1 MSEKPLGQSGLSIR
15 PFVLGGNVFGMTAG
29 REASFAVL
37 DRFVELGGGM
47 IDTADVYSAW
57 VPGHTGGE
65 SESMMGAWLKQSGTR
80 DKVLIATKVG
90 MMPGGLKPDRIREAA
105 QGSLDRLGTDV
116 IDLYFAHKDDPDVP
130 LDEVLGAFA
139 ELLDAGIVRAIG
151 ASNYSAERLAE
162 ALRVADSMGLPRFT
176 AMQPELNLLDR
187 DQYEGALQRL
197 CIDEFGKGA
206 QHFIERHVGIV
217 LVREIKVDDVR
228 AETVERALCRF
239 ADAVG
244 LQAAGHHADLGRY
257 QHAIPRTA
265 FLQPRAHHAFGFAA
279 LMARNPRRIDIGG
292 VDHPA
297 AKRDEAVEHSK
308 ARIASRGHAK
318 DIAAQNEGPDRQA
331 ALPQCSFGHCPFSF
345 RTVATA
351 SRGLSLNRPSI
362 PVFK

>member
-1 MSEKPLGQSGLSIR
+1 MTERALGNSGLSIR

-57 VPGHTGGE
+57 VPGHKGGE
-65 SESMMGAWLKQSGTR
+65 SESMMGAWLKQSGAR
-80 DKVLIATKVG
+80 DQVLVATKVG

-139 ELLDAGIVRAIG
+139 ELVDAGIVRAIG

-162 ALRVADSMGLPRFT
+162 ALRVADVKGLPRYT

-197 CIDEFGKGA
+197 CVDEGLGVVTYFSLASGYLSGKYRSADDLGKSPRGARVKPYLDGKGPA
-206 QHFIERHVGIV
+206 MLAVMDRIA
-217 LVREIKVDDVR
+217 
-228 AETVERALCRF
+228 AETGATLSQIAL
-239 ADAVG
+239 AWV
-244 LQAAGHHADLGRY
+244 AAQPGV
-257 QHAIPRTA
+257 TA
-265 FLQPRAHHAFGFAA
+265 P
-279 LMARNPRRIDIGG
+279 
-292 VDHPA
+292 
-297 AKRDEAVEHSK
+297 
-308 ARIASRGHAK
+308 IASAT
-318 DIAAQNEGPDRQA
+318 
-331 ALPQCSFGHCPFSF
+331 
-345 RTVATA
+345 TVEQLDELMG
-351 SRGLSLNRPSI
+351 SLDLSLSDEQL
-362 PVFK
+362 VALSAA